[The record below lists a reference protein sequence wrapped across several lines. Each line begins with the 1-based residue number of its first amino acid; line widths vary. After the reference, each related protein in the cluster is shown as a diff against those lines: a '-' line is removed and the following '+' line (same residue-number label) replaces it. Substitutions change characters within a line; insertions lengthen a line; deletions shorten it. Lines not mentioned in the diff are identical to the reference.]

1 MWRRISNT
9 DFDLL
14 VNAKRKKNDFDY
26 NIDPEIPDEDKFFE
40 INQAMKYIK
49 GGLNQSKR
57 EQLTTNNEQFGS

>member
-40 INQAMKYIK
+40 INTEMKYIK
-49 GGLNQSKR
+49 GGLLSFPKEELVTR
-57 EQLTTNNEQFGS
+57 LGKEK